1 MRTSAK
7 RRARSQAKAVMKK
20 DDESIA
26 EEIDVVFTPEFLSC
40 VSPTHTCMCV
50 CVCVC
55 VSVCVCVYN
64 TYEHDA
70 DGLAAEFF
78 VCVVEHFEYSNLT

>member
-1 MRTSAK
+1 MRALP
-7 RRARSQAKAVMKK
+7 RRL
-20 DDESIA
+20 
-26 EEIDVVFTPEFLSC
+26 TWY
-40 VSPTHTCMCV
+40 SPPSFCPAFRPHIHACV